1 MSLVNFNCVGAA
13 GNFVKPQAP
22 KASSESKPSIF
33 TPSASVETAGSIA
46 SSAPVSGSSF
56 SASC

>member
-1 MSLVNFNCVGAA
+1 MSLVNFNCVGAV
-13 GNFVKPQAP
+13 GNFVKPQAQ
-22 KASSESKPSIF
+22 KASSDSKPSVF

-46 SSAPVSGSSF
+46 SSAPASGGSF